1 MAVSGACVSK
11 IDRFKSGMKA
21 GGLTSGTRLFF
32 ILLLIVGPVFSNYHY
47 HQGGGGHYGHGGHGH
62 GHHGHG
68 YRDPNKHKDKPE
80 YYSVLGVPKGS
91 PLPKIKK
98 AFKKIAID
106 FHPDRAPPGKQ
117 EEYKKKYQAA
127 SDAYDVL
134 QDKEKKAAYDRAG
147 HWGIEELDQQQN
159 FQN

>member
-1 MAVSGACVSK
+1 MKLSCPVPSTNSNNVSWVKEKGIALNVK
-11 IDRFKSGMKA
+11 
-21 GGLTSGTRLFF
+21 FF
-32 ILLLIVGPVFSNYHY
+32 LIMLLIIGPVCSHYYY
-47 HQGGGGHYGHGGHGH
+47 HQGGGGHYGHQGHH
-62 GHHGHG
+62 GHGHG

-80 YYSVLGVPKGS
+80 YYSVLGLPKGS
-91 PLPKIKK
+91 PQAKIKK

-134 QDKEKKAAYDRAG
+134 
-147 HWGIEELDQQQN
+147 
-159 FQN
+159 